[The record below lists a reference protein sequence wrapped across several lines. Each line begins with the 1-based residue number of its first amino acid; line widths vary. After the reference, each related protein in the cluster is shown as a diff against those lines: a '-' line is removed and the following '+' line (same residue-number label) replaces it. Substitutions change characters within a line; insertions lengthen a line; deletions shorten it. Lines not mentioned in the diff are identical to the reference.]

1 MQCLCIYLIFSTLE
15 RHEFSPRKVA
25 LFEEKTPTFLGES
38 PYFSRSK
45 VGTFCLKLFGL
56 KM

>member
-1 MQCLCIYLIFSTLE
+1 MQCLCIHLIFSTLE
-15 RHEFSPRKVA
+15 RHEFPPRKVA

-45 VGTFCLKLFGL
+45 VGTFYLKLFGL